1 MGAVEGIVYDANYDR
16 LASICAKST
25 QLWRITGTQLTPI
38 LQSPFVSE
46 GYGKSIQFLDNGA
59 SVVMY
64 YLDTHEW

>member
-1 MGAVEGIVYDANYDR
+1 MVYDAVYDR
-16 LASICAKST
+16 VACIGGKST
-25 QLWRITGTQLTPI
+25 QLWKIKGAELVPI

-46 GYGKSIQFLDNGA
+46 GFGKSIQFFDNGT